1 MMPSKPWTIF
11 EQALKAIMATL
22 LFAMMTITAVD
33 VVGRYLL
40 NAPIPGGFEIVQYLM
55 AIVVFASLPLTTAA
69 DSHLTVSLIGG
80 QLTGR
85 ARHIHRVFVLTLSSI
100 ALVVI
105 AWRMAEQAAILA
117 RSQQISGFLQLPLAP
132 IAWAMSLL
140 AALAAVVVLVKLVAA
155 ALGRESSISTTS
167 TSPGID

>member
-1 MMPSKPWTIF
+1 MTPSKLWTIF

-40 NAPIPGGFEIVQYLM
+40 NAPISGGFEIVQYLM

-69 DSHLTVSLIGG
+69 DSHLTVSLVGD

-85 ARHIHRVFVLTLSSI
+85 ARRIHRVFVLTLSSI

-132 IAWAMSLL
+132 IAWVMSLL

-155 ALGRESSISTTS
+155 ALGRESSISTTAP
-167 TSPGID
+167 SPGID